1 VYRDE
6 RDFRHDIPLLV
17 IVMDGD
23 RVRIG
28 LKAEVGSYRI
38 GDRNRNK
45 YALCNKFFTE
55 ASTAALRFAMH
66 NINSIVIY

>member
-1 VYRDE
+1 
-6 RDFRHDIPLLV
+6 
-17 IVMDGD
+17 MDGD